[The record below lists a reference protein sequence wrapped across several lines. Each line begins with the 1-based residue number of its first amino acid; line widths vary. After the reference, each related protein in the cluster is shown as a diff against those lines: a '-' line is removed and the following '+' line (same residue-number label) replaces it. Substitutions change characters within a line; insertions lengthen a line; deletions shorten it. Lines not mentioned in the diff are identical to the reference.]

1 MKQRTA
7 DIFSDF
13 ERINERMQVAWRQV
27 LGPPGSPRFCPP
39 LIEPPADVY
48 ETDREV
54 MVLVEIA
61 GIAEQEVGIA
71 VNGRVLVVSGERRPS
86 AAQPGRLYSQMEICY
101 GPFRRELHLPA
112 EVNPGQ
118 AHARYSQGMLEIVL
132 PKVTRRVS
140 RQVKIVVR

>member
-13 ERINERMQVAWRQV
+13 ERINERMEQAWRQV
-27 LGPPGSPRFCPP
+27 LGPPGSPRFCAP

-54 MVLVEIA
+54 VVVAEIA
-61 GIAEQEVGIA
+61 GIIEEEVEIA
-71 VNGRVLVVSGERRPS
+71 VNRRVLVVSGERRPS
-86 AAQPGRLYSQMEICY
+86 AAQPGRLYSQMEVCY

-118 AHARYSQGMLEIVL
+118 ARARYSQGVLEIVL
-132 PKVTRRVS
+132 PKVARRPS
-140 RQVKIVVR
+140 RPGQSGVR